1 MPNIETNLEMGALSI
16 SFRWDI
22 VILAVIVFCIALV
35 FDYGAE
41 LAEERAGSAEAGN
54 ENKIQ
59 SCENGEKQ

>member
-1 MPNIETNLEMGALSI
+1 MSI

-54 ENKIQ
+54 ENRIQ